1 VAVMQRPSD
10 LIPGLNPPG
19 KRRPPRTTFALGGF
33 VAGVLL
39 ATVGVLLV
47 FGLGWALIAVGVVAA
62 ASFLLLFDVDR
73 EG

>member
-1 VAVMQRPSD
+1 MQRPSD

-19 KRRPPRTTFALGGF
+19 KRRPPRTTLALGGF

-39 ATVGVLLV
+39 ATLGVLLV
-47 FGLGWALIAVGVVAA
+47 FGLGWALIVSGVVAA